1 MSTCAPG
8 LNKNNFCHT
17 LYVRT
22 INGRIILYLTGDK
35 FFNFEV
41 SIKSQNVKIQA
52 LWEITRVRNWN
63 SKVRTCKNKHCKK
76 IRTRGYTYTLFFC
89 DIEAMANKKK
99 EDRNGPLKLQIKL
112 RWASYFKSHWSS
124 LMINGSQN
132 MKVSGALFDELC
144 LAPSAYIKNVTFS
157 I

>member
-17 LYVRT
+17 WYVRT
-22 INGRIILYLTGDK
+22 INGRIILCLIYLTGDN

-63 SKVRTCKNKHCKK
+63 SKVRTCKSKHCKK
-76 IRTRGYTYTLFFC
+76 IRTRGYTYTLTFFC
-89 DIEAMANKKK
+89 LWHRGDDKQKK
-99 EDRNGPLKLQIKL
+99 EDRDGPLKLQIKIQWL
-112 RWASYFKSHWSS
+112 LFFLKSSIIIDDRWLQK
-124 LMINGSQN
+124 
-132 MKVSGALFDELC
+132 E
-144 LAPSAYIKNVTFS
+144 
-157 I
+157 